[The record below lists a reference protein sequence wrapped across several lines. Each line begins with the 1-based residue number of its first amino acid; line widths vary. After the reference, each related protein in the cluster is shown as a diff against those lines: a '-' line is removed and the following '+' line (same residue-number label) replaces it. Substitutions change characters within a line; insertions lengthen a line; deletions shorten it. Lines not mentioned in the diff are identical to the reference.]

1 MILAILLI
9 SLSVIST
16 VGAADNTTRDV
27 VSVDE
32 DNTIA
37 IENSFHDEI
46 SYDDSNSVDNN
57 IIGSSVQDNDVL
69 GGLYSNDDVEIMIS
83 DEVGYGAY
91 AVRVNTYN
99 STGLLSVS
107 VDGSVKWE
115 NYITEEDIQNTDGE
129 YWALFYPNYLDMFPS
144 NKYLVEVK
152 FKDNSYSS
160 YSDILLPDENSKLNS
175 LSSNEIIEGESVNLE
190 IKIPNSEIPMNLYV
204 DDELITSFVS
214 PNYNINYSI
223 QNLSMGEH
231 RIEVAYDNSHVFYS
245 EVFDVKV
252 FYETVIISSKNIVTS
267 YNDNKYFV
275 VSFKDNKGNPMKNH
289 VVLIYYNSF
298 RMEYNTDNNGQVKQ
312 PLKGWVPYNYNKVEV
327 YFLGDEKYKECS
339 KFFKIIIKKATPKL
353 TASAKTFKKS
363 LKTKKYTVTLK
374 TNQNKVM
381 KNTKLTLKVN
391 KKTYTAKTNAKGQ
404 ATFKITKLTKKGTF
418 KATITYKGSAYYNK
432 ITKNIN
438 IKCK

>member
-37 IENSFHDEI
+37 IENSFHDDI

-57 IIGSSVQDNDVL
+57 IIGSSVQDNEVL
-69 GGLYSNDDVEIMIS
+69 SGLYSNDNVEIMIS

-91 AVRVNTYN
+91 AVRVSTYN

-107 VDGSVKWE
+107 VDGSVKWSK
-115 NYITEEDIQNTDGE
+115 YITEEDIQNNDRE

-175 LSSNEIIEGESVNLE
+175 LSSNEIMEGESVNLE

-223 QNLSMGEH
+223 QNLGIGEH
-231 RIEVAYDNSHVFYS
+231 KIEVAYDNNHVFYS
-245 EVFDVKV
+245 EVFDVN
-252 FYETVIISSKNIVTS
+252 VIYGTITISSKNIVTS
-267 YNDNKYFV
+267 YNDN
-275 VSFKDNKGNPMKNH
+275 
-289 VVLIYYNSF
+289 
-298 RMEYNTDNNGQVKQ
+298 
-312 PLKGWVPYNYNKVEV
+312 
-327 YFLGDEKYKECS
+327 
-339 KFFKIIIKKATPKL
+339 
-353 TASAKTFKKS
+353 
-363 LKTKKYTVTLK
+363 
-374 TNQNKVM
+374 
-381 KNTKLTLKVN
+381 
-391 KKTYTAKTNAKGQ
+391 
-404 ATFKITKLTKKGTF
+404 
-418 KATITYKGSAYYNK
+418 
-432 ITKNIN
+432 
-438 IKCK
+438 